1 MKVKDVMTHNVN
13 ACSPDTNL
21 GAVAAIMWEN
31 DCGVVP
37 VVHGDGKVIG
47 MITDR
52 DICMAVATRNRLTSE
67 VAVSEVFTGNL
78 YACTPDDDVHSALAT
93 MRAERVR
100 RLPVI
105 NADGTLEGI
114 LSTNDIVLRAQEAKD
129 KKSTD
134 LSYEDVIST
143 LKAICAHP
151 RAGRRLRPEATA
163 VPMKRTA

>member
-1 MKVKDVMTHNVN
+1 MKVKDLMTRDVKT
-13 ACSPDTNL
+13 CTPDTNL
-21 GAVAAIMWEN
+21 STVAMLMWEN

-52 DICMAVATRNRLTSE
+52 DICMAVATKNRRTSD

-78 YACTPDDDVHSALAT
+78 YACTPDDDIHGALKI

-105 NADGTLEGI
+105 NVYGALEGI
-114 LSTNDIVLRAQEAKD
+114 LSLNDIVLHAQEAKG
-129 KKSTD
+129 KKAPD
-134 LSYEDVIST
+134 LSYEDAINT
-143 LKAICAHP
+143 LQAICGHRV
-151 RAGRRLRPEATA
+151 RAAA
-163 VPMKRTA
+163 